1 MRKSMAPGD
10 RRFCHVSKCVH
21 CFLIKKTIFYIRYV
35 IRKPESYRWLHA
47 EKRRKQMDRLKR
59 KKWNARELFFMI
71 KEELEKEGLI
81 PDDILDYS
89 SAGSASE
96 LILAEEFDV
105 VPHIVH
111 GACEGI
117 YMDIRLEAGECARVF
132 STPKPELRLGTFK
145 TLQTDKEA
153 YKKMAMLGAEFVYA
167 LLEYIDKHK
176 DEFNWTG
183 FDITAFRNAGDIIGK
198 MWTPSYKRAL
208 EHARKLTSRPGVA
221 AYVVIRNNET
231 EKEEVI
237 RRNEMTA

>member
-1 MRKSMAPGD
+1 
-10 RRFCHVSKCVH
+10 
-21 CFLIKKTIFYIRYV
+21 
-35 IRKPESYRWLHA
+35 
-47 EKRRKQMDRLKR
+47 MDKKR

-89 SAGSASE
+89 S
-96 LILAEEFDV
+96 V

-153 YKKMAMLGAEFVYA
+153 YKKTAMLGAEFVYA
-167 LLEYIDKHK
+167 LLEYIDKHR

-183 FDITAFRNAGDIIGK
+183 FDITAFRNAGDTIGK

>member
-1 MRKSMAPGD
+1 
-10 RRFCHVSKCVH
+10 
-21 CFLIKKTIFYIRYV
+21 
-35 IRKPESYRWLHA
+35 
-47 EKRRKQMDRLKR
+47 MDKMKR
-59 KKWNARELFFMI
+59 KKWNARELFLMI
-71 KEELEKEGLI
+71 YEKLEKEGLV
-81 PDDILDYS
+81 PENILDYS
-89 SAGSASE
+89 CAGSASE
-96 LILAEEFDV
+96 LIQSEEFDI

-111 GACEGI
+111 GASEGI

-153 YKKMAMLGAEFVYA
+153 YMKMSMLGAEFGYA
-167 LLEYIDKHK
+167 LYEYIDMHR

-198 MWTPSYKRAL
+198 MWTPSYKRAM
-208 EHARKLTSRPGVA
+208 EHARKLTSRPSVA

>member
-1 MRKSMAPGD
+1 MADHLLQKPLTGLLPEEVLLIED
-10 RRFCHVSKCVH
+10 
-21 CFLIKKTIFYIRYV
+21 FLLYPLCNKKTGV
-35 IRKPESYRWLHA
+35 MQMAS
-47 EKRRKQMDRLKR
+47 RRKKEETKDKMKR
-59 KKWNARELFFMI
+59 KKWNARELFLMI
-71 KEELEKEGLI
+71 YEKLEKEGLV
-81 PDDILDYS
+81 PENILDYS
-89 SAGSASE
+89 CAGSASE
-96 LILAEEFDV
+96 LIQSEEFDI

-167 LLEYIDKHK
+167 LLEYIDKHR

-183 FDITAFRNAGDIIGK
+183 FDITAFRNAGDTIGK

>member
-1 MRKSMAPGD
+1 MAS
-10 RRFCHVSKCVH
+10 RR
-21 CFLIKKTIFYIRYV
+21 
-35 IRKPESYRWLHA
+35 
-47 EKRRKQMDRLKR
+47 KRRKHMDKKR

-167 LLEYIDKHK
+167 LLEYIDKHR

-183 FDITAFRNAGDIIGK
+183 FDITAFRNAGDTIGK
-198 MWTPSYKRAL
+198 MWTPSYKRAM

>member
-1 MRKSMAPGD
+1 
-10 RRFCHVSKCVH
+10 
-21 CFLIKKTIFYIRYV
+21 
-35 IRKPESYRWLHA
+35 
-47 EKRRKQMDRLKR
+47 MDKKR

-153 YKKMAMLGAEFVYA
+153 YKKTAMMSSTGRGSILRPSGM
-167 LLEYIDKHK
+167 LE
-176 DEFNWTG
+176 
-183 FDITAFRNAGDIIGK
+183 
-198 MWTPSYKRAL
+198 TPSGRCGHPVTNGHWNMPVSSQADPVWQHML
-208 EHARKLTSRPGVA
+208 
-221 AYVVIRNNET
+221 
-231 EKEEVI
+231 
-237 RRNEMTA
+237 